1 MRDSKLVIC
10 ALFMFATE
18 TVLSGNDQSES
29 RNGDTTVYRHGQS
42 TAVITQQGN
51 GPIHRDVQR
60 DGDTQFIRQ
69 SRGNNSSVTIIQ
81 QSSGA
86 GRSAAVHQRSW
97 PLTALDKD
105 LAPVDT
111 PAGNPN
117 TSRDARSGDVRS
129 ADRAVMHHEIRS
141 RNLEAVRS
149 LQRKI
154 WDTGSK

>member
-1 MRDSKLVIC
+1 MNNMRNSKLVIY

-18 TVLSGNDQSES
+18 IVFSDNDQSEL

-42 TAVITQQGN
+42 TTVITQQGN
-51 GPIHRDVQR
+51 GPIHRDVRR

-86 GRSAAVHQRSW
+86 DKSAAVHQRSW
-97 PLTALDKD
+97 PSTALDKD
-105 LAPVDT
+105 FAPVDT

-117 TSRDARSGDVRS
+117 TSRDVRS
-129 ADRAVMHHEIRS
+129 ADRTVMHYEIRS

-149 LQRKI
+149 LQREI
-154 WDTGSK
+154 LATGSK